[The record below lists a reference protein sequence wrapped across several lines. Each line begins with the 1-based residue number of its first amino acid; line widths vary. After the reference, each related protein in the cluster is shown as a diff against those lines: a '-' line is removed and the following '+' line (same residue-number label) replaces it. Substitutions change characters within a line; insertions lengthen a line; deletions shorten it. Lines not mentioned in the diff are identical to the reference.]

1 MAVLCVLVA
10 AVCLMDYRRTRI
22 PNRMILLIFL
32 YGLGYRYWDAGGG
45 GAADF
50 LINCILVLLLLYP
63 LFKIGAVGAGDVKL
77 FSVTAG
83 CLSRQEIPCF
93 LVSSLLI
100 AALISLI
107 KICRER
113 NGRERFFYL
122 CAYLTD
128 VCRTGH
134 FSLYLADVP
143 IKRAGVCL
151 AGPVFLSLLLHM
163 GGVY

>member
-1 MAVLCVLVA
+1 MVFLCVLVA
-10 AVCLMDYRRTRI
+10 AVCLTDYRWTRI

-32 YGLGYRYWDAGGG
+32 YGMGFRYWDAGGG
-45 GAADF
+45 GIAGF
-50 LINCILVLLLLYP
+50 LVNGIVVLLLLYP

-83 CLSRQEIPCF
+83 CLSGQDVPCF
-93 LVSSLLI
+93 LISSLLI

-107 KICRER
+107 KIFREHS
-113 NGRERFFYL
+113 GRERFCYL
-122 CAYLTD
+122 CAYLKD
-128 VCRTGH
+128 VCRSGH
-134 FSLYLADVP
+134 FSPYPVNVET
-143 IKRAGVCL
+143 KKAGVCL

>member
-1 MAVLCVLVA
+1 MAVLCIFVA
-10 AVCLMDYRRTRI
+10 AVCLTDYRRTRI

-32 YGLGYRYWDAGGG
+32 YGLGYRYWDAGGS
-45 GAADF
+45 GAAGF
-50 LINCILVLLLLYP
+50 LSNCILVLLLLYP

-83 CLSRQEIPCF
+83 CLSRQDIPCF

-113 NGRERFFYL
+113 SGKERFIFL
-122 CAYLTD
+122 CAYLSD

-134 FSLYLADVP
+134 FSLYPAAAET
-143 IKRAGVCL
+143 KRAGVCL
-151 AGPVFLSLLLHM
+151 AGPVFLSLLLHI